1 MPGYGDYLELP
12 ALLALQRPLA
22 GPRARDELLFV
33 VVHQAFEL
41 WFKQLLFELEDAR
54 DLMLTGEVHLPRR
67 RLERAVA
74 VQRMLLGQF
83 DVLDTMAPQDFQLF
97 RGVLGTGNGGQ
108 SAQFREIA
116 LLSGAAREEGT
127 PDRPWYSAAEQ
138 ARLRRRAAEPTLWD
152 GYLAVLE
159 KAGFAVATEDERF
172 EAYTRIAEAQESLWE
187 LAEALVAHD
196 QAWAAWQGRHL
207 LTVQRQIGRRRGTGG
222 TTGAAHLSGRRDVRF
237 YPELWELRARL

>member
-1 MPGYGDYLELP
+1 MPGYGDYLRLP
-12 ALLALQRPLA
+12 ALLALQRPQA
-22 GPRARDELLFV
+22 GPQARDELLFV

-54 DLMLTGEVHLPRR
+54 DLMLTGDGHVPRR

-97 RGVLGTGNGGQ
+97 RGALGTGNGGQ

-116 LLSGAAREEGT
+116 LLSGARDEGVF
-127 PDRPWYSAAEQ
+127 DRPWYSAAER
-138 ARLRRRAAEPTLWD
+138 ARLHRRAAEPTLWD

-159 KAGFAVATEDERF
+159 KAGFPVATEEERF
-172 EAYTRIAEAQESLWE
+172 EAYARIAADRDALWD

-222 TTGAAHLSGRRDVRF
+222 TAGAAHLASRRDVRF